1 MQNQDKS
8 FEAGA
13 LVRFINAPPRWKG
26 DGLRPPGDGLEGKLA
41 VILEGPFHDFHGWGG
56 IFRVYCSSHTP
67 WGQTFNH
74 WGDFMEPVE

>member
-26 DGLRPPGDGLEGKLA
+26 DGPRPPGDGLEGKLA

-56 IFRVYCSSHTP
+56 IFNLNTVRGDSLSHY
-67 WGQTFNH
+67 
-74 WGDFMEPVE
+74 GDFLEVVK

>member
-1 MQNQDKS
+1 MQSQDKS

-26 DGLRPPGDGLEGKLA
+26 DGPRPPGDGLEGKLA

-56 IFRVYCSSHTP
+56 IFRVHCSSN
-67 WGQTFNH
+67 GQTFNH